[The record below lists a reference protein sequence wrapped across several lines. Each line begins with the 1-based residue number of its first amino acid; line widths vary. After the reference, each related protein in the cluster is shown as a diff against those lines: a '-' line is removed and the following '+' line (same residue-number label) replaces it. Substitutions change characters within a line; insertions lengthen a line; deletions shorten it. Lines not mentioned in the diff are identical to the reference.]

1 MQLDWLARNGK
12 IILLEKA
19 VRTIPYGFLG
29 VLFPIYLSQL
39 GFGPVAVGLVL
50 TLTTV
55 TSAFYTFIA
64 SLVTDRI
71 GRRRTLIFF
80 ALTDCVA
87 AAVLFL
93 STSPWA
99 PVAAGIIGN
108 MSVGAGEV
116 GPYLSLEQAILPTA
130 SDSSRRTLTFSVYNL
145 VGYGAAGSGA
155 LIAGLPQFSGTGLA
169 AYRPLFLGYL
179 VTGLLGVALYSTMS
193 RGVEQNTSSP
203 TARRVLSEPSK
214 RIVLKLSALF
224 AVDSFGGGFI
234 GLSIIPYYFFLRYHL
249 QLSSLGPLIAAS
261 QVVTAISFLVAERIS
276 RRIGLIRTMVFTHIP
291 SNLFLTAIP
300 FAPSAVTAIFLLLC
314 RQSLSQ
320 MDVAPRQSY
329 VMSVVPQSDRT
340 AAAGLT
346 NSTRSFSQS
355 ISPFLAGSAIE
366 NLWVG
371 SPFVFAGVLKLGYDL
386 ALYETLHRRKP
397 SDKDPGYGP

>member
-1 MQLDWLARNGK
+1 MQLDWLAKNGK

-29 VLFPIYLSQL
+29 VLFPIYLTQL
-39 GFGPVAVGLVL
+39 GFGPVAIGLVL

-64 SLVTDRI
+64 SLVADRI

-99 PVAAGIIGN
+99 PVAAGIVGN
-108 MSVGAGEV
+108 MSVGGGEV

-145 VGYGAAGSGA
+145 IGYGAAAAGA
-155 LIAGLPQFSGTGLA
+155 LIAGLPQFSGSGLA

-179 VTGLLGVALYSTMS
+179 VTGLLGVALYSTLS
-193 RGVEQNTSSP
+193 RGVEQNTFSP
-203 TARRVLSEPSK
+203 TARHVLSEPSK
-214 RIVLKLSALF
+214 GIVLKLSALF

-261 QVVTAISFLVAERIS
+261 QVVTASSFLVAERIS
-276 RRIGLIRTMVFTHIP
+276 RRIGLIKTMVFTHIP
-291 SNLFLTAIP
+291 SNLFLAAIP
-300 FAPSAVTAIFLLLC
+300 FAPSAVTAVFLLLC

-329 VMSVVPQSDRT
+329 VMSMVPESDRT
-340 AAAGLT
+340 AAAGFT
-346 NSTRSFSQS
+346 NSTRSLSQS

-366 NLWVG
+366 SLWVG

-386 ALYETLHRRKP
+386 ALYKTLHRSKP
-397 SDKDPGYGP
+397 SDKDPGSGP

>member
-29 VLFPIYLSQL
+29 VLFPVYLTQL

-55 TSAFYTFIA
+55 TSAFYTFVA
-64 SLVTDRI
+64 SLVADRI
-71 GRRRTLIFF
+71 GHRRTLIFF
-80 ALTDCVA
+80 ALTDSAA

-93 STSPWA
+93 SISPWA

-116 GPYLSLEQAILPTA
+116 GPYLSIEQAILPTA

-145 VGYGAAGSGA
+145 IGYGAAASGA
-155 LIAGLPQFSGTGLA
+155 LIAGLPQFSVTGLA
-169 AYRPLFLGYL
+169 AYRLLFLGYL
-179 VTGLLGVALYSTMS
+179 VTGLLGVALYSALS
-193 RGVEQNTSSP
+193 GEVERNTSSP
-203 TARRVLSEPSK
+203 KTRRVLSEPSK
-214 RIVLKLSALF
+214 GIVLKLSALF

-261 QVVTAISFLVAERIS
+261 QLVTAISFLVAERIS

-300 FAPSAVTAIFLLLC
+300 FAPSTMAAVLLLLC

-329 VMSVVPQSDRT
+329 VMSAVPESDRT

-371 SPFVFAGVLKLGYDL
+371 SPFVFAGALKLGYDL
-386 ALYETLHRRKP
+386 ALYKTLHRSKP
-397 SDKDPGYGP
+397 SNKNPGAGP